1 MQTKQIIHTV
11 SCHAEGE
18 VGDVIIGGVPV
29 PPGETLISENLSSVH
44 GSTAAL
50 NQKRRWGS
58 WMLLSRVF
66 PGGHGLP
73 ELTSICWIQGIPGLA
88 GIEWPTPGRKLN
100 KGEACELPLFLQSA

>member
-1 MQTKQIIHTV
+1 MQSKQIIHTV

-50 NQKRRWGS
+50 NQKLRWGS
-58 WMLLSRVF
+58 WMPSY
-66 PGGHGLP
+66 GLTDFLRYVP
-73 ELTSICWIQGIPGLA
+73 IS
-88 GIEWPTPGRKLN
+88 TPIHLDTLR
-100 KGEACELPLFLQSA
+100 P